1 MYLLLLLVSLI
12 WAGSFIAIK
21 IALNEMDPYNLALY
35 RFLIATPIL
44 VAIFKP
50 RLILNLREIAKF
62 TILGLSGVTFMY
74 VVQFTAL
81 ELTTAT
87 KASILIN
94 TSAIFTALLSYLFL
108 KEIISIKKLLGVLI
122 AFLGVFLVVSN
133 GEVNFKPNLGDLL
146 MIFDGLLWAV
156 YTVLGKEM
164 LKSYK
169 AEDLTTYA
177 FITGTLL
184 LFPFAFAR
192 GLKNPLQLTLPATL
206 SILYLSILCSVF
218 AYLAWYYA
226 LEKLPTIN
234 VAVFIYIIPLF
245 TALLAYILLR
255 EEITSF
261 TILGGILITL
271 GVYFVEK
278 D

>member
-21 IALNEMDPYNLALY
+21 IALSQMDPYNLAFY

-44 VAIFKP
+44 IVIFKP

-74 VVQFTAL
+74 VIQFSAL

-108 KEIISIKKLLGVLI
+108 KEIINIKKLLGVLI

-146 MIFDGLLWAV
+146 MIFDGV
-156 YTVLGKEM
+156 RRT
-164 LKSYK
+164 
-169 AEDLTTYA
+169 
-177 FITGTLL
+177 
-184 LFPFAFAR
+184 
-192 GLKNPLQLTLPATL
+192 
-206 SILYLSILCSVF
+206 
-218 AYLAWYYA
+218 
-226 LEKLPTIN
+226 
-234 VAVFIYIIPLF
+234 
-245 TALLAYILLR
+245 
-255 EEITSF
+255 
-261 TILGGILITL
+261 
-271 GVYFVEK
+271 
-278 D
+278 